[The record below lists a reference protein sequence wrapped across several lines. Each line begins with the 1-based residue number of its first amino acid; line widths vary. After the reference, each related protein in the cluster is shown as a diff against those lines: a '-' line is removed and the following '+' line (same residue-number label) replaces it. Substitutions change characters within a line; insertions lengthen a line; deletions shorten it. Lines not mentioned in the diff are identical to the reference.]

1 MKKKAIILGAGP
13 SGLVTAWKLLENN
26 WEVEIYEKLS
36 IPGGM
41 CRSWKWGDHILDTGP
56 HIFHTKDK
64 YLKNF
69 WLEEFGDLLEE
80 GNYWCKNV
88 KGDNFEELW
97 DYPLSWESIS
107 KYPDNLKK
115 KIVNE
120 IKNLSPEKSA
130 RAKNF
135 KEYIVS
141 QVGETLFE
149 MFFNKYPNKIWGI
162 ETNDMTAEWAPKRID
177 IRQKSLPF
185 YYGQFSAVGK
195 NGTGAIYERIKE
207 KIISLGGKIFFGETI
222 NKIETNK
229 KNLISLSTVSGKKI
243 LLNNL
248 DKCVSTI
255 PLTLTASLL
264 GHKTNLKFRG
274 IKSIYLKFKEKHILS
289 NKINWLYYDSDKVVF
304 NRVTETKTM
313 SENTSPA
320 DETILTAEITFSK
333 NDKIDK
339 MPDKDLEKLVRDQ
352 LLETGLTKNKKF
364 LESSINTENFVYPV
378 QTKGYNEEL
387 SVTKSFVGKF
397 EQLYS
402 IGTGGEFNY
411 ADSQVLFHKAFD
423 IVDIFCGED
432 SKSTQVIR
440 EVKFE
445 KMENYINI
453 NSRVVGDKY
462 PAYIIAEIG
471 LNHNNSTKIAKEL
484 IDNAVIAGCDAVKF
498 QTYETDS
505 RVSNKVKSANY
516 VDKTIGLEESIGDMF
531 NRLRLDKDKHQ
542 EIFNYARSKNI
553 EVFSTP
559 FDEASFEYLET
570 LGVNLYK
577 IASMDIVNLRLIKKV
592 ALSKKPI
599 IISTGMSSLGQV
611 EEAVNTVREAG
622 NTKLM
627 LLHCNSSYPAAP
639 EEMNLNAINTLKKT
653 FQVPVGLS
661 DHTFGLMIS
670 HSALTLGANLIE
682 RHFTLDRSMQGPDH
696 ILSSE
701 PDEMIQ
707 LVQLAKIMPKI
718 LGDGIKK
725 IQPNEYVTLNAQ
737 RRSIYSKC
745 FIKKDEIITE
755 NKIIIKGPGGGLLP
769 KYFDMVI
776 GRTAKQ
782 DIEEDH
788 PIKWENI

>member
-41 CRSWKWGDHILDTGP
+41 CRSWKWGNHILDTGP
-56 HIFHTKDK
+56 HIFHTNDK
-64 YLKNF
+64 YLKKF
-69 WLEEFGDLLEE
+69 WLDEFGDLLEE
-80 GNYWCKNV
+80 GDFWCKNV
-88 KGDNFEELW
+88 RGDNFEELW

-107 KYPDNLKK
+107 KYPDKLKT

-120 IKNLSPEKSA
+120 LKNLSPEQSA
-130 RAKNF
+130 RAKSF
-135 KEYIVS
+135 KEYILS

-149 MFFNKYPNKIWGI
+149 MFFNKYPKKIWGI
-162 ETNDMTAEWAPKRID
+162 ETNDMTAEWAPKRIE
-177 IRQKSLPF
+177 IRQKNLPF

-195 NGTGAIYERIKE
+195 KGTGAIYDRIKE
-207 KIISLGGKIFFGETI
+207 KILSLGGKIFFDETI
-222 NKIETNK
+222 NKIETK
-229 KNLISLSTVSGKKI
+229 KNIITSLSTVSKKKI
-243 LLNNL
+243 RLKNT

-255 PLTLTASLL
+255 PLTLTANLL

-274 IKSIYLKFKEKHILS
+274 IKSIYLKFKEARILPK
-289 NKINWLYYDSDKVVF
+289 NINWLYYDSDEVIF

-313 SENTSPA
+313 SPNTSPA

-333 NDKIDK
+333 GDKVDR
-339 MPDKDLEKLVRDQ
+339 MSDKDLEILVKDQ
-352 LLETGLTKNKKF
+352 ILKTGLTKNKKF
-364 LESSINTENFVYPV
+364 VETSINTENFVYPV
-378 QTKGYNEEL
+378 QTKGFNEDL
-387 SVTKSFVGKF
+387 SVAKSFVGKF

-432 SKSTQVIR
+432 SKSTQV
-440 EVKFE
+440 VKESKIE
-445 KMENYINI
+445 KMESNI
-453 NSRVVGDKY
+453 SISSRIIGDDY

-471 LNHNNSTKIAKEL
+471 LNHNNSVRIAKEL

-516 VDKTIGLEESIGDMF
+516 ADKTIGLEETIGEMF
-531 NRLRLDKDKHQ
+531 NRLRLDKDKHE
-542 EIFNYARSKNI
+542 EIFKYARSKNI

-559 FDEASFEYLET
+559 FDDASFEYLED

-577 IASMDIVNLRLIKKV
+577 IASMDIVNLRLIKQV
-592 ALSKKPI
+592 AHSKKPI

-661 DHTFGLMIS
+661 DHTFGLTIS
-670 HSALTLGANLIE
+670 QSALTLGANLIE

-701 PDEMIQ
+701 PHEMIR
-707 LVQLAKIMPKI
+707 LVQLAKLMPKI

-745 FIKKDEIITE
+745 FIKKNEIITE
-755 NKIIIKGPGGGLLP
+755 DKIVIKGPGGGLLP
-769 KYFDMVI
+769 KYFDVVI
-776 GRTAKQ
+776 GRQAKQ

-788 PIKWENI
+788 PIRWENI

>member
-1 MKKKAIILGAGP
+1 MKNKAIILGAGP

-26 WEVEIYEKLS
+26 WDVEIYEKLS

-41 CRSWKWGDHILDTGP
+41 CRSWKWNKHILDTGP
-56 HIFHTKDK
+56 HIFHTNDK

-69 WLEEFGDLLEE
+69 WLDEFGDLLEE

-88 KGDNFEELW
+88 KGDIFDELW

-107 KYPDNLKK
+107 NYPEKIK
-115 KIVNE
+115 SKIVDE

-130 RAKNF
+130 RARSF
-135 KEYIVS
+135 KEYILS
-141 QVGETLFE
+141 LVGETLFE
-149 MFFNKYPNKIWGI
+149 MFFNKYPQKIWGI
-162 ETNDMTAEWAPKRID
+162 ETNLMTAEWAPKRIE
-177 IRQKSLPF
+177 IRQKNLPF

-195 NGTGAIYERIKE
+195 YGTGAIYERIKE
-207 KIISLGGKIFFGETI
+207 KIISLGGKIFFNETI
-222 NKIETNK
+222 VKFETDK
-229 KNLISLSTVSGKKI
+229 KNITALKTLSGKKI
-243 LLNNL
+243 QLKNS

-255 PLTLTASLL
+255 PLTITANLL

-274 IKSIYLKFKEKHILS
+274 IKSIYLKFKEDRILPH
-289 NKINWLYYDSDKVVF
+289 NVNWLYYDSEKVVF

-313 SENTSPA
+313 SKNTSPA

-333 NDKIDK
+333 DDKIDK
-339 MPDKDLEKLVRDQ
+339 MSDKNLEKLVKDQ

-387 SVTKSFVGKF
+387 SKAKSFVGQF

-432 SKSTQVIR
+432 SKSTQVVR

-445 KMENYINI
+445 KMENEINI
-453 NSRVVGDKY
+453 NSRIVGDKH

-498 QTYETDS
+498 QTYETNS

-516 VDKTIGLEESIGDMF
+516 ADKTIGLEESIGDMF
-531 NRLRLDKDKHQ
+531 NRLRLDKDKHE
-542 EIFNYARSKNI
+542 EIFNYARSNNI

-559 FDEASFEYLET
+559 FDEESFEYLET

-592 ALSKKPI
+592 AQSKKPI

-611 EEAVNTVREAG
+611 EEAVNTVKEAG

-661 DHTFGLMIS
+661 DHTFGLTIS

-755 NKIIIKGPGGGLLP
+755 DKIIIKGPGGGLLP

>member
-41 CRSWKWGDHILDTGP
+41 CRSWKWGNHILDTGP
-56 HIFHTKDK
+56 HIFHTNDK
-64 YLKNF
+64 YLKKF
-69 WLEEFGDLLEE
+69 WLEEFGDLLKE
-80 GNYWCKNV
+80 GEFWCKNV
-88 KGDNFEELW
+88 KGDNFDEYW

-107 KYPDNLKK
+107 KYPEILKT
-115 KIVNE
+115 KIVKE
-120 IKNLSPEKSA
+120 LKNLSPEQSA

-135 KEYIVS
+135 KEYILS

-149 MFFNKYPNKIWGI
+149 MFFNKYPKKIWGI
-162 ETNDMTAEWAPKRID
+162 KTNEMTAEWAPKRIE

-195 NGTGAIYERIKE
+195 KGTGAIYERIKD
-207 KIISLGGKIFFGETI
+207 KIISLGGKIFFNETI
-222 NKIETNK
+222 NKIETK
-229 KNLISLSTVSGKKI
+229 KDTIISLSTVSGKKI
-243 LLNNL
+243 LFNNS

-264 GHKTNLKFRG
+264 GYKTNLKFRG
-274 IKSIYLKFKEKHILS
+274 IKSVYLKFKETRILPDD
-289 NKINWLYYDSDKVVF
+289 INWLYYDSDNVIF

-313 SENTSPA
+313 SADTSPA

-333 NDKIDK
+333 NDEIDK
-339 MPDKDLEKLVRDQ
+339 MPDEDLELLVKDQ
-352 LLETGLTKNKKF
+352 LLKTGLTKNKKF

-378 QTKGYNEEL
+378 QTKGFNEEL
-387 SVTKSFVGKF
+387 SVAKSFVGKF

-423 IVDIFCGED
+423 IVDIFFGTD
-432 SKSTQVIR
+432 SKSTQVVR
-440 EVKFE
+440 ESKIE
-445 KMENYINI
+445 KMETEINI
-453 NSRVVGDKY
+453 NTRIVGDKF

-471 LNHNNSTKIAKEL
+471 LNHNNSVKIAKEL
-484 IDNAVIAGCDAVKF
+484 IDNAVVAECDAVKF
-498 QTYETDS
+498 QTYQANS

-516 VDKTIGLEESIGDMF
+516 ADKTIGLEESIGDMF

-542 EIFNYARSKNI
+542 EIFRYARSKNI

-559 FDEASFEYLET
+559 FDLESFEYLEN

-577 IASMDIVNLRLIKKV
+577 IASMDIVNLKLIKAV
-592 ALSKKPI
+592 AESKKPL
-599 IISTGMSSLGQV
+599 IISTGMSTLGQV
-611 EEAVNTVREAG
+611 EEAVNTVKETG

-661 DHTFGLMIS
+661 DHTFGLTIS
-670 HSALTLGANLIE
+670 HSALALGANLIE

-701 PDEMIQ
+701 PDEMIK

-755 NKIIIKGPGGGLLP
+755 DKIIIKGPGGGLLP
-769 KYFDMVI
+769 KYLDVVI
-776 GRTAKQ
+776 GRKAKQ
-782 DIEEDH
+782 NIEEDY
-788 PIKWENI
+788 PIRWENI

>member
-26 WEVEIYEKLS
+26 WEVEVYEKLL

-41 CRSWKWGDHILDTGP
+41 CRSWKWGEHVLDTGP
-56 HIFHTKDK
+56 HIFHTNDK

-69 WLEEFGDLLEE
+69 WIEEFGDLLEE
-80 GNYWCKNV
+80 GDFWCKNV
-88 KGDNFEELW
+88 KGDNFEQFW
-97 DYPLSWESIS
+97 DYPLSWDSIS
-107 KYPDNLKK
+107 KYPENIKS
-115 KIVNE
+115 KIVGE

-130 RAKNF
+130 RAKSF
-135 KEYIVS
+135 KEYILS
-141 QVGETLFE
+141 QVGQTLFE
-149 MFFNKYPNKIWGI
+149 MFFSKYPKKIWGI
-162 ETNDMTAEWAPKRID
+162 DTNEMTAEWAPKRIE
-177 IRQKSLPF
+177 IRQKNLPF
-185 YYGQFSAVGK
+185 YYGQFSAIGK
-195 NGTGAIYERIKE
+195 YGTGAVYERIRD

-222 NKIETNK
+222 NKFNVDKNK
-229 KNLISLSTVSGKKI
+229 IISLNTVSGKKI
-243 LLNNL
+243 ILNDN

-255 PLTLTASLL
+255 PLTITANLL

-274 IKSIYLKFKEKHILS
+274 IKSVFLKFREEHILPG
-289 NKINWLYYDSDKVVF
+289 KIHWLYFDSEKVLF
-304 NRVTETKTM
+304 NRVTENKKM
-313 SENTSPA
+313 SKNTSPKN
-320 DETILTAEITFSK
+320 ETILTAEITFSK
-333 NDKIDK
+333 GDEIDR
-339 MPDKDLEKLVRDQ
+339 MSDKDLEFIIKNQ
-352 LLETGLTKNKKF
+352 LIETGLTKDKEF
-364 LESSINTENFVYPV
+364 IESSVNVENFVYPV

-387 SVTKSFVGKF
+387 SKAKSFVNKF

-423 IVDIFCGED
+423 IVDIFCEKN
-432 SKSTQVIR
+432 SSTTQVMR
-440 EVKFE
+440 ENHLE
-445 KMENYINI
+445 KMEKNINI
-453 NSRVVGDKY
+453 NSRIVGDDY

-471 LNHNNSTKIAKEL
+471 LNHNNSVKIAKEL

-516 VDKTIGLEESIGDMF
+516 ADKTIGLEETIGDMF
-531 NRLRLDKDKHQ
+531 NRLKLDKDKHK
-542 EIFNYARSKNI
+542 EIFGYARSKKI

-559 FDEASFEYLET
+559 FDESSLEYLES
-570 LGVNLYK
+570 LNVSLYK
-577 IASMDIVNLRLIKKV
+577 IASMDVVNLKLIKKV
-592 ALSKKPI
+592 AETKKPI
-599 IISTGMSSLGQV
+599 IISCGMSTLGQV
-611 EEAVNTVREAG
+611 EEAVNTVKESG

-639 EEMNLNAINTLKKT
+639 EEMNLNVIKNLKKA

-670 HSALTLGANLIE
+670 HTALALGANLIE

-701 PDEMIQ
+701 PDEMIR
-707 LVQLAKIMPKI
+707 LVQIAKTMPKI

-737 RRSIYSKC
+737 RRSVYSKC
-745 FIKKDEIITE
+745 FIKKGEIIT
-755 NKIIIKGPGGGLLP
+755 KDMIIIKGPGGGLLP
-769 KYFDMVI
+769 KYFDIIV
-776 GRTAKQ
+776 GREAKENI
-782 DIEEDH
+782 DEDH
-788 PIKWENI
+788 PIKWNNI